1 MEDTFTNPFTSGM
14 TAKRHDRLEHQNN
27 KKKVLE
33 AQRIRLSVQQ
43 GNENKKK
50 QKKSQEVDTEV
61 TSAFA
66 LIQNLVSPSLE
77 HNCVLKSTSKM
88 NFAR

>member
-1 MEDTFTNPFTSGM
+1 M
-14 TAKRHDRLEHQNN
+14 
-27 KKKVLE
+27 
-33 AQRIRLSVQQ
+33 RLSVQQ
-43 GNENKKK
+43 GNENKNKN
-50 QKKSQEVDTEV
+50 KKSQEVDTEV

-88 NFAR
+88 NFAQ

>member
-1 MEDTFTNPFTSGM
+1 MET
-14 TAKRHDRLEHQNN
+14 
-27 KKKVLE
+27 
-33 AQRIRLSVQQ
+33 
-43 GNENKKK
+43 KK
-50 QKKSQEVDTEV
+50 QKKSHEVDTEV

-66 LIQNLVSPSLE
+66 LIQNLVSLSLE

>member
-1 MEDTFTNPFTSGM
+1 M
-14 TAKRHDRLEHQNN
+14 RHL
-27 KKKVLE
+27 
-33 AQRIRLSVQQ
+33 VQQ
-43 GNENKKK
+43 ANGNKKK
-50 QKKSQEVDTEV
+50 QKKSHEVDTEV

-88 NFAR
+88 NFAQ

>member
-33 AQRIRLSVQQ
+33 VQRIRLSVQQ

-50 QKKSQEVDTEV
+50 QKNHRKLT
-61 TSAFA
+61 
-66 LIQNLVSPSLE
+66 
-77 HNCVLKSTSKM
+77 LK
-88 NFAR
+88 

>member
-1 MEDTFTNPFTSGM
+1 MEDTFTNPVTSGM
-14 TAKRHDRLEHQNN
+14 TSRRHDRLEHQKN

-33 AQRIRLSVQQ
+33 AQRMRHLVQQ
-43 GNENKKK
+43 TNGNQKK
-50 QKKSQEVDTEV
+50 QKKSHEVDTEV

-66 LIQNLVSPSLE
+66 LIRNLVSPSLE

-88 NFAR
+88 NFA